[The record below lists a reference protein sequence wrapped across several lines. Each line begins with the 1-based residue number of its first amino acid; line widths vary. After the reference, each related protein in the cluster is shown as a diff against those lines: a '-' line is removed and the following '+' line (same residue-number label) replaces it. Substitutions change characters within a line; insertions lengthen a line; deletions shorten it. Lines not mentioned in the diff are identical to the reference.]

1 MTPPIHVGL
10 AQHPKNGPEGT
21 VSHTISNIKDEKYF
35 YPKFLF
41 LFLCLKLCFFFFFYL
56 KWCIKKKNTKSQ
68 LKKTICETVKF
79 GSTKLT

>member
-21 VSHTISNIKDEKYF
+21 VSHTISNIKDEKCF

-41 LFLCLKLCFFFFFYL
+41 LFLCLKLCFFFFLL
-56 KWCIKKKNTKSQ
+56 KMVHKEKNTKSQ
-68 LKKTICETVKF
+68 LKKTVCETVKF